1 MRVYLDNNATTPLDP
16 RARAAMLPWL
26 GERWGNPSSI
36 HAHGQEAREAVEEG
50 RARVAALL
58 DARPEEIVFVTSGTE
73 ANNAVLRSV
82 ARRERHRGHLVI
94 SALEHP
100 SIRATAA
107 DLEAMG
113 MAATVVAPE
122 SSGVVEPSRIAAA
135 LRSDTRLVCLM
146 LASNEIGTLQPVA
159 EVARECRS
167 AGVAVHCDAVQ
178 AAGKIRVDVAALG
191 VDSLTIG
198 AHKFHGPLG
207 AAALWMRPD
216 RELAPLLLGG
226 GQERRRR
233 ASTENVAAIVGFGEA
248 ARWAA
253 AELDSRH
260 AHLASLRDRFEAG
273 LASIDDVRIHCQ
285 ESPRLPNTSHLAVA
299 GVEGEALTIRLDLA
313 GFAVSTGSACA
324 SGTVEPSPTL
334 LAMGLSAEEALSSL
348 RVSFGMTNSTAEV
361 DSFLGAL
368 AEEVSAL
375 RRLAPSVLA
384 HPGLGRGG
392 LR

>member
-1 MRVYLDNNATTPLDP
+1 
-16 RARAAMLPWL
+16 
-26 GERWGNPSSI
+26 
-36 HAHGQEAREAVEEG
+36 
-50 RARVAALL
+50 
-58 DARPEEIVFVTSGTE
+58 
-73 ANNAVLRSV
+73 
-82 ARRERHRGHLVI
+82 
-94 SALEHP
+94 
-100 SIRATAA
+100 
-107 DLEAMG
+107 
-113 MAATVVAPE
+113 
-122 SSGVVEPSRIAAA
+122 
-135 LRSDTRLVCLM
+135 M

-159 EVARECRS
+159 EVARECRA
-167 AGVAVHCDAVQ
+167 AGIAVHCDAVQ
-178 AAGKIRVDVAALG
+178 AAGKIAVDVGALG

-207 AAALWMRPD
+207 AAALWLRPD
-216 RELAPLLLGG
+216 RELTPLLLGG

-260 AHLASLRDRFEAG
+260 ALLAALRDRFEAG
-273 LASIDDVRIHCQ
+273 LAAIDDVGVHCQ
-285 ESPRLPNTSHLAVA
+285 SSRRLPNTSHLAVA

-324 SGTVEPSPTL
+324 SGKVEPSPTL
-334 LAMGLSAEEALSSL
+334 LAMGFSAEEALSSL
-348 RVSFGMTNSTAEV
+348 RVSFGITNTTADV
-361 DSFLGAL
+361 DSFLTVL

-384 HPGLGRGG
+384 PSRSGRGA